1 MCEMMRPAVE
11 RPKSVDRSTALASKT
26 FASVDA
32 VTQVRI
38 GYPVSAI
45 KNVADLL
52 GVPQIEV
59 TAALRFSPSDMAR
72 RARDGRLLTM
82 VASDRL
88 YRAFKVIE
96 LAAATLGD
104 GESARGWLRH
114 EHPAL
119 GGATPLSL
127 MDTTAGYEFVQDELA
142 RIAHGVVA

>member
-1 MCEMMRPAVE
+1 MREVMRPAVE
-11 RPKSVDRSTALASKT
+11 RQKSVDRSIARASET

-38 GYPVSAI
+38 GYPVSAL

-59 TAALRFSPSDMAR
+59 TVALRFSRSDIAR
-72 RARDGRLLTM
+72 RAREGRPLTP
-82 VASDRL
+82 AAPDRL

-104 GESARGWLRH
+104 EESARGWLRH

-119 GGATPLSL
+119 GGANPLSL
-127 MDTTAGYEFVQDELA
+127 MDTSAGYELIQDELA
-142 RIAHGVVA
+142 RIAHGIVA